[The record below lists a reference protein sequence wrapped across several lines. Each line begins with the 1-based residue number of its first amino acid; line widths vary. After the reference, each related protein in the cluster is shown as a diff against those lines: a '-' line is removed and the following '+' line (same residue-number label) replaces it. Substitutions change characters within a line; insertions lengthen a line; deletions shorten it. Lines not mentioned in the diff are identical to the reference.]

1 MAKRADRSW
10 RDNMQQQPM
19 QQQMNID
26 PNDLTDIE
34 CSNARCLP
42 GGMRS
47 KNFRQVFQMKKLS
60 ALMSPTGQEQVVTI
74 PVFICDHCGE
84 PLRQDMVGE

>member
-1 MAKRADRSW
+1 ADRSW
-10 RDNMQQQPM
+10 RDKMQQPM
-19 QQQMNID
+19 QQQVNID

-34 CSNARCLP
+34 CSKC
-42 GGMRS
+42 GH
-47 KNFRQVFQMKKLS
+47 KNFKQVFQMKKLS

-74 PVFICDHCGE
+74 PVFICDNCGE

>member
-1 MAKRADRSW
+1 M
-10 RDNMQQQPM
+10 QQPM
-19 QQQMNID
+19 QQQVNID

-34 CSNARCLP
+34 CSNEKCLTVALK
-42 GGMRS
+42 RS

-60 ALMSPTGQEQVVTI
+60 ALMSPNGQEQVVTI

-84 PLRQDMVGE
+84 PLKQDLGA